1 MISDYDFVYSEIYR
15 FTKKNVPHREV
26 QTAVQELR
34 CKLDVVKTVSLQAKE
49 PIQVIISIV
58 GNPRGYIQ
66 GHKLNDLTKPQLS
79 KKLT

>member
-1 MISDYDFVYSEIYR
+1 MIGDYDFVYSEIDSQ
-15 FTKKNVPHREV
+15 KNVPHREV

-34 CKLDVVKTVSLQAKE
+34 CKLDVVITALLEAKE

-79 KKLT
+79 KPKDS